1 VTFPGTLVQG
11 VVVVASDQ
19 SLLAETIGTALSAR
33 GFETWVV
40 SLEPDDRCAV
50 PLPGS
55 ATPVAGLLISG
66 LDTYATI
73 AAARAMV
80 ARLDVPW
87 GVVTAARPGP
97 AWGAL
102 IEAGAIRVLP
112 SSVTVAAITALLELL
127 VLGTQVR
134 EPDLGGDLLCQWLEF
149 ERERS
154 AVAERLAALTPRER
168 TILASLQ
175 GGGTVRDIATTR
187 GVSEDAMGRQLRAV
201 LVKLDLG
208 APLTAMG
215 RLAELLLEPERGT
228 TD

>member
-1 VTFPGTLVQG
+1 MTFPGTLARG

-19 SLLAETIGTALSAR
+19 SLLAETVSTALSSH
-33 GFETWVV
+33 GFETWAV
-40 SLEPDDRCAV
+40 SLEPDDRRAA

-55 ATPVAGLLISG
+55 AAPVAGLLISG

-102 IEAGAIRVLP
+102 IEAGACRVLP
-112 SSVTVAAITALLELL
+112 SSVSVAAITALLELL

-134 EPDLGGDLLCQWLEF
+134 EPDRGGDLLRQWLEF

-175 GGGTVRDIATTR
+175 GGGTVRDIATTH
-187 GVSEDAMGRQLRAV
+187 GVSENAMGRQLRAV

-208 APLTAMG
+208 APLTAVG
-215 RLAELLLEPERGT
+215 RLAELLLEPECGT